1 MKCAIS
7 KISVDL
13 FVGFL
18 VLASISYAQNKDSQY
33 SAGVDPKSPGEQI
46 LGEKGGSNS
55 SQEQGYKAKLT
66 IPIFGQIVVFSFP
79 KGFTPISE
87 KKNNFQ
93 YLQESV
99 LAGESGDQWTQMI
112 TVTGLKGA
120 SSNEKL
126 TPEIYAD
133 LFADLFKRACPT
145 SFSLTKLT
153 DVKIDGYKASSMMVS
168 CGEVI
173 QSKVPSYS
181 ESTLL
186 VVIKGEVDYYT
197 IQWAE
202 RGSPSRVPI
211 KYDESKWKHRLKS
224 LAPINL
230 CPNPPGQPIIG
241 VDCTAKSRQTP

>member
-7 KISVDL
+7 KINVGL

-18 VLASISYAQNKDSQY
+18 VLTSVSYAQNKDSLH
-33 SAGVDPKSPGEQI
+33 SAEVEPKSRGEQI
-46 LGEKGGSNS
+46 LGENGGTNS
-55 SQEQGYKAKLT
+55 SQGQGYKAKLT
-66 IPIFGQIVVFSFP
+66 IPIFGQIVMFSFP

-99 LAGESGDQWTQMI
+99 LAGETGDQWSQMI

-133 LFADLFKRACPT
+133 LFADLFKKACPT
-145 SFSLTKLT
+145 SFSIEKLT
-153 DVKIDGYKASSMMVS
+153 DAKIDGYKASSMMVS

-186 VVIKGEVDYYT
+186 VVIKGETDYYT

-202 RGSPSRVPI
+202 RGSPSRVAI
-211 KYDESKWKHRLKS
+211 KYDESKWKHRVKALD
-224 LAPINL
+224 PINL
-230 CPNPPGQPIIG
+230 CPNTPGQPIIG
-241 VDCTAKSRQTP
+241 VDCTAKSR